1 MFARPRYEILGNSH
15 GNCGQNTRR
24 FLYSFSGE
32 TIVAEKKLFS
42 AFCTCSLGLYKD
54 KRLPRR
60 RLRIMCHTLEAAYKC
75 QGVSLLPPPQSS
87 QSGKIGEGAPEI
99 MQKRAEHEPLRQ
111 ENEGKLSKLLAVRAC
126 R

>member
-1 MFARPRYEILGNSH
+1 
-15 GNCGQNTRR
+15 
-24 FLYSFSGE
+24 
-32 TIVAEKKLFS
+32 
-42 AFCTCSLGLYKD
+42 
-54 KRLPRR
+54 
-60 RLRIMCHTLEAAYKC
+60 MCHTLEAAYKC
-75 QGVSLLPPPQSS
+75 QGVSLLPPSQSS